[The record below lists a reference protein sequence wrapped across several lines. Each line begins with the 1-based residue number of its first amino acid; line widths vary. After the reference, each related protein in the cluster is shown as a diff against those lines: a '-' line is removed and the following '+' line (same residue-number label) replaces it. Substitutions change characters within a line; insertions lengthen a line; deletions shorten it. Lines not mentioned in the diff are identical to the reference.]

1 MGFTLYFHFGPN
13 DYFENQ
19 VLTKTYELKCEP
31 QEDDPFSFEVII
43 HLLCRISHFC
53 VSGSRNH
60 QMHWVYGGV
69 EEREEPHSETS
80 QEETETQVQR
90 QH

>member
-1 MGFTLYFHFGPN
+1 MGFTLYFHFSPN

-43 HLLCRISHFC
+43 QIHCLATASLFL
-53 VSGSRNH
+53 
-60 QMHWVYGGV
+60 
-69 EEREEPHSETS
+69 SE
-80 QEETETQVQR
+80 
-90 QH
+90 